1 MVVLK
6 NEIWMANFSPS
17 RGTEIN
23 KIRPCI
29 VISPDLANQA
39 LPNIIVAPL
48 TSTIKNFPSRVNCT
62 FQNKNGQIVIDQ
74 IRTVDK
80 IRLVKMLGTIDDATS
95 KKVYEMIKIY
105 FK

>member
-1 MVVLK
+1 MVISK

-17 RGTEIN
+17 KGTEIN
-23 KIRPCI
+23 KIRPCL

-48 TSTIKNFPSRVNCT
+48 TSTIKNYPSRVNCD
-62 FQNKNGQIVIDQ
+62 FKKKSGQIMIDQ
-74 IRTVDK
+74 IRTIDK
-80 IRLVKMLGTIDDATS
+80 RRLIKVLGTIDDATS

>member
-1 MVVLK
+1 MVVSK

-17 RGTEIN
+17 KGTEIN
-23 KIRPCI
+23 KIRPCL

-48 TSTIKNFPSRVNCT
+48 TSTIKNYPSRVNCD
-62 FQNKNGQIVIDQ
+62 FKKKSGQIMIDQ
-74 IRTVDK
+74 IRTIDK
-80 IRLVKMLGTIDDATS
+80 RRLIKVLGTIDETTS

>member
-23 KIRPCI
+23 KIKPCI

-48 TSTIKNFPSRVNCT
+48 TSTIKNYPSRVNCT
-62 FQNKNGQIVIDQ
+62 FQNKNGQIVVDQ
-74 IRTVDK
+74 IRTIDK
-80 IRLVKMLGTIDDATS
+80 IRLVKKLGTIDDTTS

>member
-6 NEIWMANFSPS
+6 NEVWMTKLEPTLDS
-17 RGTEIN
+17 EIN
-23 KIRPCI
+23 KTRPCI
-29 VISPDLANQA
+29 IVSPDVAN
-39 LPNIIVAPL
+39 NNKKSVVIIPL
-48 TSTIKNFPSRVNCT
+48 TSKLKDFPSRVNCK
-62 FQNKNGQIVIDQ
+62 FQNKNGQIVVDQ

-80 IRLVKMLGTIDDATS
+80 IRLVKKLSTIDDTTS

>member
-6 NEIWMANFSPS
+6 NEVWMTKLEPTLGS
-17 RGTEIN
+17 EIN
-23 KIRPCI
+23 KTRPCI
-29 VISPDLANQA
+29 IVSPDVAN
-39 LPNIIVAPL
+39 NNKKSVVIIPL
-48 TSTIKNFPSRVNCT
+48 TSKLKDYPSRVNCT

-74 IRTVDK
+74 IRTIDK
-80 IRLVKMLGTIDDATS
+80 IRLVKKLGTIDDTTS

>member
-1 MVVLK
+1 
-6 NEIWMANFSPS
+6 
-17 RGTEIN
+17 
-23 KIRPCI
+23 
-29 VISPDLANQA
+29 VI
-39 LPNIIVAPL
+39 IPL
-48 TSTIKNFPSRVNCT
+48 TSKLKDFPSRVNCI

>member
-48 TSTIKNFPSRVNCT
+48 TSTIKNYPSRVNCN
-62 FQNKNGQIVIDQ
+62 FKKRDGQVMIDQ
-74 IRTVDK
+74 IRTIDK
-80 IRLVKMLGTIDDATS
+80 RRLIKKLGNIDDATN
-95 KKVYEMIKIY
+95 KKIYEMIKIY

>member
-48 TSTIKNFPSRVNCT
+48 TSTIKNYPSRVNCT
-62 FQNKNGQIVIDQ
+62 FQNKNGQIVVDQ
-74 IRTVDK
+74 IRTIDK
-80 IRLVKMLGTIDDATS
+80 IRLVKKLGTIDDTTS

>member
-6 NEIWMANFSPS
+6 NEVWMTTIESTLGS
-17 RGTEIN
+17 EIN
-23 KIRPCI
+23 KTRPCI
-29 VISPDLANQA
+29 IVSPDVSNKHKKSVV
-39 LPNIIVAPL
+39 IIPL
-48 TSTIKNFPSRVNCT
+48 TSKLKDFPSRVNCT

-80 IRLVKMLGTIDDATS
+80 IKLDKKLGTIDDATS
-95 KKVYEMIKIY
+95 KKIYDMIKIY

>member
-6 NEIWMANFSPS
+6 NEVWMTSTRA
-17 RGTEIN
+17 
-23 KIRPCI
+23 CI
-29 VISPDLANQA
+29 IVSPDVAN
-39 LPNIIVAPL
+39 NNKKSVVIIPL
-48 TSTIKNFPSRVNCT
+48 TSKLKDFPSRVNCI

-80 IRLVKMLGTIDDATS
+80 IRLVKKLGAIDDATS
-95 KKVYEMIKIY
+95 KKIYDMIKIY

>member
-6 NEIWMANFSPS
+6 NEVWMTKLEPIVGS
-17 RGTEIN
+17 EIN
-23 KIRPCI
+23 KTRPCI
-29 VISPDLANQA
+29 IVSPDVAN
-39 LPNIIVAPL
+39 NNKKSVVIIPL
-48 TSTIKNFPSRVNCT
+48 TSKLKAFPSRVNCT

-74 IRTVDK
+74 IRSVDK
-80 IRLVKMLGTIDDATS
+80 IRLVKKLGAIDDATS

>member
-6 NEIWMANFSPS
+6 NEVWMTKLEPTLGS
-17 RGTEIN
+17 EIN
-23 KIRPCI
+23 KTRPCI
-29 VISPDLANQA
+29 IVSPDVAN
-39 LPNIIVAPL
+39 NNKNSVVIIPL
-48 TSTIKNFPSRVNCT
+48 TSKLKDIPSRINCI
-62 FQNKNGQIVIDQ
+62 FQNKKVQIVIDQ

-80 IRLVKMLGTIDDATS
+80 IRLVKKLGSIDDAAS

>member
-6 NEIWMANFSPS
+6 NEVWMTTLEPTVGS
-17 RGTEIN
+17 EIS
-23 KIRPCI
+23 KTRPCI
-29 VISPDLANQA
+29 IFSPDVSNKFKKSVV
-39 LPNIIVAPL
+39 IIPL
-48 TSTIKNFPSRVNCT
+48 TSKLKDYPSRVNCI
-62 FQNKNGQIVIDQ
+62 FQNKAGQIVIDQ

-80 IRLVKMLGTIDDATS
+80 IRLVKRLGTIDDTTS

>member
-1 MVVLK
+1 
-6 NEIWMANFSPS
+6 MANFSPS
-17 RGTEIN
+17 KGTEIN
-23 KIRPCI
+23 KIRPCL

-48 TSTIKNFPSRVNCT
+48 TSTLKNYPSRINCD
-62 FQNKNGQIVIDQ
+62 FKKKSGQIMIDQ
-74 IRTVDK
+74 IRTIDK
-80 IRLVKMLGTIDDATS
+80 RRLIKVLGTIDDATS

>member
-6 NEIWMANFSPS
+6 NEVWMTTLEPTLGS
-17 RGTEIN
+17 EIN
-23 KIRPCI
+23 KTRPCI
-29 VISPDLANQA
+29 IVSPDVSNKHKKSVVV
-39 LPNIIVAPL
+39 IPL
-48 TSTIKNFPSRVNCT
+48 TSKLKDFPSRVNCT
-62 FQNKNGQIVIDQ
+62 FQNKHGQIVIDQ

-80 IRLVKMLGTIDDATS
+80 IRLFKKLGNIDDTTS

>member
-1 MVVLK
+1 MVVSK

-17 RGTEIN
+17 KGTEIN
-23 KIRPCI
+23 KIRPCL

-39 LPNIIVAPL
+39 LSNIIVAPL
-48 TSTIKNFPSRVNCT
+48 TSTLKNYPSRINCD
-62 FQNKNGQIVIDQ
+62 FKKKSGQIMIDQ
-74 IRTVDK
+74 IRTIDK
-80 IRLVKMLGTIDDATS
+80 RRLIKVLGTIDDATS

>member
-6 NEIWMANFSPS
+6 NEVWMTKLEPTLGS
-17 RGTEIN
+17 EIN

-29 VISPDLANQA
+29 IVSPDVANNNKKS
-39 LPNIIVAPL
+39 LVIIPR
-48 TSTIKNFPSRVNCT
+48 TSKLKDFPSRVNCT

-80 IRLVKMLGTIDDATS
+80 IRLVKKLGTIDDATS